1 MAKTNRTKTFTFVL
15 RVWLEAENDGEH
27 SWRGTILQ
35 PLTEAQRHF
44 CGPEELLTHIESAI
58 EHTQISNEGN

>member
-27 SWRGTILQ
+27 SWRGVILQ

-44 CGPEELLTHIESAI
+44 CGPEELLAHIESALKLPKNSD
-58 EHTQISNEGN
+58 QGD